1 MIKDGDKYK
10 ASYFQVGAFSCMTP
24 LGKVILD
31 IKEMNQASFT
41 PAFFIHIVVALI
53 LFYFGII
60 LLRKGLY
67 VLEE

>member
-1 MIKDGDKYK
+1 MIRERDKYK
-10 ASYFQVGAFSCMTP
+10 AGYFQIGAFSCMAP

-41 PAFFIHIVVALI
+41 LAFFIHIVVALI

-60 LLRKGLY
+60 LLGKGLFI
-67 VLEE
+67 LEE